1 MNTPEPT
8 QTVDAIPPAAASTA
22 DTRYAW
28 YVVFVLMLCF
38 TMAYIDRQI
47 LSLLVG
53 PIKQD
58 LGISDTVVGLLQG
71 FAFAMF
77 FAVMGLPFGRMVD
90 TRNRRNILIGAVF
103 FWSLMTAACSFAKSF
118 GSLFLARMGVGVG
131 EAALAPAA
139 LSVIS
144 DYFPKERLAT
154 ALSVYSMG
162 VFIGSGLALVVG
174 GMVIDAVATQPDV
187 HLPVV
192 GQIASWR
199 AAFIIVGLPGILL
212 ALVLGTVREPRRKN
226 LMLNAQGQTVTPSMR
241 EVLAQI
247 RLRASSAIGLAL
259 AIACMAMS
267 TYSFGA
273 WTPAYFIRVHHWTP
287 GEAGI
292 ALGWIIMVCGCLG
305 MYAGG
310 TLCDFWQRQGKRD
323 APLRV
328 GCIGAAGT
336 AVLFPLA
343 LMMREP
349 AVTLAI
355 LCPAVF
361 FQAMP
366 AGSGYAALQ
375 LIFPNQLRGQVNA
388 ILGFVAVLVG
398 LTLGPLLPGLF
409 NDYLFEDG
417 NMVGASVALSIAIAG
432 TAAALLFRAI
442 FTPYK
447 RHYAM
452 MYRD

>member
-1 MNTPEPT
+1 MNAPDSSSSLQFAATP
-8 QTVDAIPPAAASTA
+8 STP
-22 DTRYAW
+22 RYSW

-38 TMAYIDRQI
+38 TLAYIDRQI

-71 FAFAMF
+71 FAFALF
-77 FAVMGLPFGRMVD
+77 FAIMGLPFGRMVD
-90 TRNRRNILIGAVF
+90 TKNRRNLLIFAVT
-103 FWSLMTAACSFAKSF
+103 FWSLMTATCSIAKSF
-118 GSLFLARMGVGVG
+118 ATLFLARMGVGVG

-139 LSVIS
+139 LSIIA

-162 VFIGSGLALVVG
+162 VFIGSGLALVLG
-174 GMVIDAVATQPDV
+174 GMVIDAVLTQHAV
-187 HLPVV
+187 QLPLI
-192 GQIASWR
+192 GAIASWR
-199 AAFIIVGLPGILL
+199 VAFLIVGLPGLVL
-212 ALVLGTVREPRRKN
+212 ALVLYSVREPGRKN
-226 LMLNAQGQTVTPSMR
+226 LMRGVDGQALVPSMG
-241 EVLAQI
+241 EVFAQI

-273 WTPAYFIRVHHWTP
+273 WTPAFFIRVHHWTP
-287 GEAGI
+287 GQAGV
-292 ALGWIIMVCGCLG
+292 ALGWIIMIAGCLG
-305 MYAGG
+305 MLAGG
-310 TLCDFWQRQGKRD
+310 TLCDYWQRMGKRD

-328 GCIGAAGT
+328 GVIGACGT
-336 AVLFPLA
+336 ATLFPLA
-343 LMMREP
+343 LLMSDPRL
-349 AVTLAI
+349 TLA
-355 LCPAVF
+355 LLVPAVF
-361 FQAMP
+361 CQAMP

-388 ILGFVAVLVG
+388 ILGFIAIIVG

-409 NDYLFEDG
+409 NDLLFKDG
-417 NMVGASVALSIAIAG
+417 NMVGYSIAISIALAG
-432 TAAALLFRAI
+432 TTAAILFRAI
-442 FTPYK
+442 YAPYQ

-452 MYRD
+452 MHGER